1 MEEHQPRTHHVYHI
15 PHHHLPPSPSVT
27 IQHILSNTCKYSF
40 LKNAVPQINGV
51 AIPVGASITYFILS
65 LVTLLFLYLQYE
77 VVNYGNKSGIFC
89 WRIMAPLY
97 GISLIILGAAV
108 MAAEL
113 PKNGNTVLTKWGA
126 MSNN

>member
-1 MEEHQPRTHHVYHI
+1 MCR
-15 PHHHLPPSPSVT
+15 
-27 IQHILSNTCKYSF
+27 F

-51 AIPVGASITYFILS
+51 AIPVGASIAYFILS
-65 LVTLLFLYLQYE
+65 LVTLVFLYLQYE
-77 VVNYGNKSGIFC
+77 VVNYGNRSGIFC

-97 GISLIILGAAV
+97 GLSLIALGVAV

-113 PKNGNTVLTKWGA
+113 PTNGNTVLTKWDA